1 MGPMK
6 LIASHTSPYARKV
19 RVVLAE
25 KRLACDLVEEN
36 VWSATSSVPRYN
48 PLNKIPTLILDDGT
62 SLYDS
67 SVITE
72 YLDTLAGPTL
82 IPGAGLDRARVRCG
96 ESLADGIC
104 DAAVAIVLERKREPL
119 RQDPAWLERQRSK
132 VDAGVDGLAKEL
144 GDRPWLDGQ
153 AMTLADL
160 AAGCALFYVEFRLP
174 EVGWRAKHPNLAAW
188 APKLEARPSFTSTRP
203 PA

>member
-1 MGPMK
+1 MK

-25 KRLACDLVEEN
+25 KQIACDLVEEN
-36 VWSATSSVPRYN
+36 VWSPASTVPRHN

-62 SLYDS
+62 SLFDS

-72 YLDTLAGPTL
+72 YLDTLGGPPL
-82 IPGAGLDRARVRCG
+82 IPGAGLERAHVRCD

-104 DAAVAIVLERKREPL
+104 DAALTIVLERKREAM
-119 RQDPAWLERQRSK
+119 RQDPTWMDRQRGK
-132 VDAGVDGLAKEL
+132 IDAGIEGLAKQL
-144 GDRPWLDGQ
+144 GDRPWLNGKT
-153 AMTLADL
+153 MTLADL
-160 AAGCALFYVEFRLP
+160 AAGCALFYVAFRLP
-174 EVGWRAKHPNLAAW
+174 EIDWRSKHPNLAGYA
-188 APKLEARPSFTSTRP
+188 AKLDARPSFAGTRP